1 MNNQTNYDIKFLE
14 YDDFDVS
21 EKLVGQCLT
30 QISEN
35 KHLYTLFMELFSAE
49 GAEIYFRPIVNYINI
64 DNEINV
70 YTLIKAASMKGET
83 VIGYKINRLFNE
95 PKSNYGINL
104 NPDKHKKVKFS
115 SDDKLIV
122 LASIS
127 YGKIQ
132 D

>member
-1 MNNQTNYDIKFLE
+1 
-14 YDDFDVS
+14 
-21 EKLVGQCLT
+21 VGQCLT

-35 KHLYTLFMELFSAE
+35 KHLYTLFMELFSAA
-49 GAEIYFRPIVNYINI
+49 GAEIYFRPIGNYINFNNKVNI
-64 DNEINV
+64 
-70 YTLIKAASMKGET
+70 YTLIKAASEREET
-83 VIGYKINRLFNE
+83 VVGYKINSLFNE

-127 YGKIQ
+127 YDKM